1 MSGIWHVK
9 DLRKIPDMLQK
20 KGVLPEIFLEGS
32 MDIATAVRRAEKET
46 YFILYGYNRVVYSPE
61 RPNEDENACSAV
73 YRKGTV
79 KGSYERPGAVSR
91 KKIRVGLKGRGNV
104 RRCNPWSGGMET
116 EAFYYDAGTGY
127 VWGSIF
133 LEEDEMVILCM
144 SGERESEPL
153 QSLFS
158 ESFCPVILHRL
169 TLEEFCPDKEGELSF
184 LRSGFRKIKE
194 VWNIDKKLS
203 GEPKKGGQKGGEAT
217 GSGADR
223 AFAGGKERAGNSG
236 GIQSV

>member
-46 YFILYGYNRVVYSPE
+46 YFILYGYNRVEYSPE

-116 EAFYYDAGTGY
+116 EA
-127 VWGSIF
+127 
-133 LEEDEMVILCM
+133 
-144 SGERESEPL
+144 
-153 QSLFS
+153 
-158 ESFCPVILHRL
+158 
-169 TLEEFCPDKEGELSF
+169 
-184 LRSGFRKIKE
+184 
-194 VWNIDKKLS
+194 
-203 GEPKKGGQKGGEAT
+203 
-217 GSGADR
+217 
-223 AFAGGKERAGNSG
+223 
-236 GIQSV
+236 